1 MHRARDFDISGVKY
15 SSTAT
20 VALFNF
26 VGNDDD
32 DDDNNE
38 DDDDDNNE
46 DDNNMNFFGRR
57 V

>member
-1 MHRARDFDISGVKY
+1 MSRARDFDISGVKY

-20 VALFNF
+20 VVLFNF

-32 DDDNNE
+32 DDDNNKDE
-38 DDDDDNNE
+38 
-46 DDNNMNFFGRR
+46 NNMNFFGSR